1 MAGLLDVMT
10 EAELAQARR
19 RMSHSGAPTGD
30 PRRALSDAALGAGR
44 LGAAFV
50 PGSGLADAAGY
61 FPAEGGGYE
70 PGVMDNVRQ
79 GDYLTALAQMA
90 GAAGDAMYALGPAGA
105 AVGAAAKAPRAA
117 QLVKQGKASK
127 APAGQKMLR
136 EALPET
142 ADLANYLGRPTVR
155 DPQTVA
161 FPGIYMR
168 PDQLVS
174 RARVAPEDPSMK
186 RLFGVTRDDLYET
199 SKRKGNVEGIP
210 FKTAA
215 KPRGAAHAEQVMTPA
230 NEGRLLDI
238 LGEAEKRPELW
249 KGMHAWYP
257 MDPAYERLVELVG
270 PEQARYHYARLNGFM
285 GMSSPNSEVLT
296 EINRGTGA
304 NFLAE
309 QGRFDDFVKYGG
321 LAEYK
326 RGADYPDDMR
336 AIQGHMVH
344 STAQAGP
351 MAKALRSGF
360 VDMDSAKVP
369 SYIMASG
376 VPDLGFQTAW
386 PVGDAHWSRLVGLPD
401 VRGFS
406 RDKKSGQMAPNA
418 ASASVPEMVS
428 LGPWW
433 KDKVAGQAGLESV
446 PAQAIVW
453 GAGSNATGVTS
464 PIGAPKLELFSQQI
478 MKAADRMGVPPEQA
492 RDMILTGK
500 AHAGFADPRLL
511 GGAALGLGGGLLGYD
526 YFNDDR

>member
-19 RMSHSGAPTGD
+19 QMSHSGAPKGD
-30 PRRALSDAALGAGR
+30 PRRALANAALGAGR
-44 LGAAFV
+44 LGAAFA
-50 PGSGLADAAGY
+50 PGSGLVDAAGG
-61 FPAEGGGYE
+61 FPAEGGGFE
-70 PGVMDNVRQ
+70 PGLTQNVRD
-79 GDYLTALAQMA
+79 GNYLTALLQLA
-90 GAAGDAMYALGPAGA
+90 GAAGDAAYAVPALGA
-105 AVGAAAKAPRAA
+105 ALKAPRAA
-117 QLVKQGKASK
+117 QLL
-127 APAGQKMLR
+127 APATKSVTATRAPSAQKMLR

-142 ADLANYLGRPTVR
+142 ADLQKYLGKPTVR
-155 DPQTVA
+155 DPRTVA

-168 PDQLVS
+168 PDELVS
-174 RARVAPEDPSMK
+174 RAKVAPEDPSMK
-186 RLFGVTRDDLYET
+186 RLFNVTRDDLFET
-199 SKRKGNVEGIP
+199 SKRSGNVTGIP

-238 LGEAEKRPELW
+238 LSEAEKRPDLF

-257 MDPAYERLVELVG
+257 MDPAYDRLVELVG
-270 PEQARYHYARLNGFM
+270 PEQAKYHYARLNGFM

-304 NFLAE
+304 NYLAE

-326 RGADYPDDMR
+326 RGTDYPRDMR

-406 RDKKSGQMAPNA
+406 RDKKSGLMVPNA
-418 ASASVPEMVS
+418 ASASVPEMIS

-433 KDKVAGQAGLESV
+433 KDRVAGRAGLESV

-464 PIGAPKLELFSQQI
+464 PIGAPKLELLSQQI
-478 MKAADRMGVPPEQA
+478 MKAADRMGVAPETA
-492 RDMILTGK
+492 RDMILTGR

-511 GGAALGLGGGLLGYD
+511 GATAAGLGGGLLGYD
-526 YFNDDR
+526 YLNSDR